1 MADRYWVGGTGD
13 WSAANTANWSAT
25 SGGSSG
31 ASVPTSTDNV
41 YINGSSGAGTITP
54 VGGVSCADLDC
65 TGYAGTLGAGA
76 GGAITAHGNVTLSAG
91 GTYSGLYLKMRGG
104 VDQTLTNN
112 GKTLS
117 NFYAEGHASNERT
130 VTIADALTLSSYL
143 WFNYNA
149 GAAVT
154 LNLKDGVT
162 HNIVNLG
169 MTSTP
174 PSSGNRNTLSST
186 TPGAQATLR
195 DTAGTNNFYHV
206 NISDIA
212 ATGGATFAGITSAYD
227 YGNNTGITGLIS
239 GARNNLFF
247 GSIA

>member
-1 MADRYWVGGTGD
+1 MADRYWVGGTGS
-13 WSAANTANWSAT
+13 WTASATANWSAT
-25 SGGSSG
+25 SGGSGG
-31 ASVPTSTDNV
+31 ASAPTSTDNV
-41 YINGSSGAGTITP
+41 YINGSSGAGTITAS
-54 VGGVSCADLDC
+54 GAICANLDC
-65 TGYAGTLGAGA
+65 TGYTGTLTGFLND
-76 GGAITAHGNVTLSAG
+76 AHGDVTLSSG
-91 GTYSGLYLKMRGG
+91 GTYSGLTLKLIGSG
-104 VDQTLTNN
+104 AQTLTNN
-112 GKTLS
+112 GKTLTS
-117 NFYAEGHASNERT
+117 LYVVGHASNERT

-143 WFNYNA
+143 YFNFNF

-154 LNLKDGVT
+154 LKLKDGVT

-169 MTSTP
+169 MHSTA

-195 DTAGTNNFYHV
+195 DTTGNDNFYHV

-212 ATGGATFAGITSAYD
+212 ATGGATFAGVTSAYD